1 MAAGSHL
8 LPTTRTDGVTAPL
21 SSSAPGCLAQATS
34 TKKTMRSPRQQQ
46 GGRERETERAMSN
59 STGEEPGAVA
69 VGALAAE
76 CYFCAGAPAVVYCR
90 ADAAGLCLPCDRHVH
105 GANTVSCRHARA
117 PLCAVCRV
125 AAATVRRGAAR
136 FLCSNCDFE
145 VEQLTEPPVLLHDCG
160 TVEGYTGC
168 PSVGELAAILGVA
181 VRDGDKVWWPVWEE
195 PQVLAFDDVIVP
207 TTACHGLQPVLT
219 SSSSPK
225 NWSAP
230 CGELDGEVLRQ
241 LGELAKSEEAAAY
254 VEDAEPAG
262 GDQLPPPWGSS
273 DYAATGHADLGAL
286 GAEPICAAAIL
297 QVREADPV
305 RVAQGPRRR
314 QGEDQ
319 RPLRQ
324 VELVVDFKDRRH
336 FVSVVYRTL
345 YVAWTCEG
353 AATEPPWHTYSPPP
367 RDVSVSP
374 CHCASYIVVNI
385 SLLLLLLTDR
395 ACVCYWDRCLCHRSS
410 DGEFGMF
417 ECVRV
422 RASPTPRP
430 TRGALK
436 ICLQRVDR
444 LFWRDGER

>member
-1 MAAGSHL
+1 
-8 LPTTRTDGVTAPL
+8 
-21 SSSAPGCLAQATS
+21 
-34 TKKTMRSPRQQQ
+34 MRSPRQQQ

-297 QVREADPV
+297 QRHHEAWIGTDRSEASEQVSAGSPAEPSLSPFV
-305 RVAQGPRRR
+305 EVSEACPGLSRSGSSSVDDALNGGRHDHPSPAAAVAVQAEAPPAQASKNVG
-314 QGEDQ
+314 GYD
-319 RPLRQ
+319 
-324 VELVVDFKDRRH
+324 
-336 FVSVVYRTL
+336 VVY
-345 YVAWTCEG
+345 
-353 AATEPPWHTYSPPP
+353 PD
-367 RDVSVSP
+367 RDKV
-374 CHCASYIVVNI
+374 I
-385 SLLLLLLTDR
+385 SRYKEKRKNRMFGKQIRYESRKAR
-395 ACVCYWDRCLCHRSS
+395 A
-410 DGEFGMF
+410 DG
-417 ECVRV
+417 RV
-422 RASPTPRP
+422 RINGRFAKSS
-430 TRGALK
+430 
-436 ICLQRVDR
+436 
-444 LFWRDGER
+444 